1 MMKTIAALAFIG
13 AAAAFAPAQQGRVNT
28 AVSLD
33 ISNEL
38 GAQMPVSY
46 FLPQTAVDLSLIL
59 VPHRRMFRHRRNRLQ
74 RYFLRCI
81 YDF

>member
-33 ISNEL
+33 LTGQL

-46 FLPQTAVDLSLIL
+46 FLPRQLLT
-59 VPHRRMFRHRRNRLQ
+59 
-74 RYFLRCI
+74 
-81 YDF
+81 